1 MRQQLGA
8 LGRGPV
14 EKQEKI
20 MLRGGQEQSG
30 ERPRWHVQR
39 SCGRKR
45 LVCPESQN
53 KTRVVDSCDQRGVT
67 QLRALKRQEGQITFE
82 FYPRS
87 PGKSSESFR

>member
-20 MLRGGQEQSG
+20 MLRGGEEQSR

-45 LVCPESQN
+45 FAQIAKIRPEWW
-53 KTRVVDSCDQRGVT
+53 TVVIR
-67 QLRALKRQEGQITFE
+67 EE
-82 FYPRS
+82 
-87 PGKSSESFR
+87 